1 MLDKF
6 FKINDLKIYKKIGKS
21 VKIVNGISNNGQIVD
36 EYLVDN
42 NLLEIQ
48 FGRVVDHIDMLNKT
62 VYESPL
68 KVTINKNFVVY
79 RVVTSMFLHDN
90 DDETAHIEK
99 IAKEISTKINLSEKL
114 TIKDTTLKNKIIEL
128 FNSGISSNPINIEVF
143 YL

>member
-21 VKIVNGISNNGQIVD
+21 VKIVNGISSNGQIID
-36 EYLVDN
+36 EYLVNN
-42 NLLEIQ
+42 NLIEIQ
-48 FGRVVDHIDMLNKT
+48 FGRIVDHIDMLNRT
-62 VYESPL
+62 IYESPL
-68 KVTINKNFVVY
+68 KVTINKEFVVY

-114 TIKDTTLKNKIIEL
+114 TIKDSTLKNKIIEL

-143 YL
+143 

>member
-1 MLDKF
+1 MLDRF

-21 VKIVNGISNNGQIVD
+21 VKIVNGISCNGQIID
-36 EYLVDN
+36 EYLVNN
-42 NLLEIQ
+42 NLIEIQ
-48 FGRVVDHIDMLNKT
+48 FGRIVDHIDMLNQT

-68 KVTINKNFVVY
+68 KVTINKDFVVY

-90 DDETAHIEK
+90 DDEATHIEK

-114 TIKDTTLKNKIIEL
+114 TIKDSTLKNKIIEL
-128 FNSGISSNPINIEVF
+128 FNTGISSNPINIEVF

>member
-1 MLDKF
+1 MLDRF

-21 VKIVNGISNNGQIVD
+21 VKVVNGISNNGQIVD

-114 TIKDTTLKNKIIEL
+114 TIKDDVLKSKLLEL
-128 FNSGISSNPINIEVF
+128 FSNDLNKPINIEIF
-143 YL
+143 

>member
-1 MLDKF
+1 MLDRF

-143 YL
+143 